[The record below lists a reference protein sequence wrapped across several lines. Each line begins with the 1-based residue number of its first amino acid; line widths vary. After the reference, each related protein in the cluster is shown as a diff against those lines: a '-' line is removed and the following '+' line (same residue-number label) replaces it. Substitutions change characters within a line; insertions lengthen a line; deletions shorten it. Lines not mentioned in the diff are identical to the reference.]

1 MELKLKKLINKRN
14 IQRAI
19 IVACYPVWITL
30 ISQGVYALSP
40 KINSVEK
47 AQRIFEQEKIKL
59 CIEQNV
65 SLYVSSNNKLRDVKN
80 LRGISVKNNNDY
92 FIYINKCDLK
102 KNILQH
108 ELYHVKKR
116 EGFKGNKEIHTIDD
130 LVKEVSQVKWKLPLK
145 GMFISESRANIYA
158 LTGLRL

>member
-1 MELKLKKLINKRN
+1 MKLKKLINKRN

-19 IVACYPVWITL
+19 ILACYPVWITL
-30 ISQGVYALSP
+30 ISQVVYALSP
-40 KINSVEK
+40 KINSIEK
-47 AQRIFEQEKIKL
+47 ARKIFEQEKIKL
-59 CIEQNV
+59 GIEQNV
-65 SLYVSSNNKLRDVKN
+65 GLYVSFNNKLREVKD

-108 ELYHVKKR
+108 ELYHVKKK
-116 EGFKGNKEIHTIDD
+116 EGFKGNTEIHTIDEV
-130 LVKEVSQVKWKLPLK
+130 VKEVSQAKWKLPLK

-158 LTGLRL
+158 LTGLKL